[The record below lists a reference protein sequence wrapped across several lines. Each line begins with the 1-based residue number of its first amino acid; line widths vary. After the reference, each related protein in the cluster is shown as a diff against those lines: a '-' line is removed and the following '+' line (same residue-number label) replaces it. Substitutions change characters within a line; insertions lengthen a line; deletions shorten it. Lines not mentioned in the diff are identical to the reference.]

1 MGEDTIPFFENEIKD
16 TMQGIIKVVGV
27 GGGGCNAV
35 RNMHKEGVEGVTF
48 AACNTD
54 SQSLKGSPVPVKLLM
69 GEGLGAG
76 GDPEIGKSEAE
87 KSLDSLRNI
96 LSDGTKMVF
105 ITASMGGGTG
115 TGSAPVVAKVA
126 KELNLLTVGVVTI
139 PFYFEK
145 KQKIVKALKGVD
157 ELRKYVDAILIINN
171 ERLCDVYSDSDI
183 SLKEAFGRADNI
195 LKDAVKGISELITVH
210 SEGSINL
217 DFRDVEAT
225 LKDGGGAIMA
235 MGRASGDH
243 RVEKAI
249 LDALN
254 SPLLYGNDIGKA
266 KRILFNIYASDEH
279 PIFVREMQE
288 IDDFFDQLD
297 PNISV
302 IWGTSTDDSLGEDAK
317 VTILATGLEDDMRK
331 EVKSNVHRTDD
342 DFYEDLIPMLYK
354 PAKQPT
360 PAKVLAQE
368 PTFEVTPAPE
378 PEPAVEEPQV
388 EEPKV
393 EEIPE
398 PEPEK
403 LVGQLQAEGR
413 TDLLLH
419 AIGVPLLE
427 ELRIEAAKGRLSRL
441 VITKDYRFIL
451 EDYQKEVEL
460 QPVHK
465 AVYLLFL
472 AHPEGIEFKRLAD
485 YRDELLRYYMAT
497 GKMLD
502 KEKVIESVDH
512 LVNPLDNA
520 INEKCSRIK
529 KVFLSM
535 VDEYSASYYFISSHT
550 LKHIQGSSRIWYERL
565 KVITL
570 PRDLVIWQK

>member
-1 MGEDTIPFFENEIKD
+1 MKKFIFIIIALVTCLIAVGTLWNQDVRKEQGCGKYQDELAKKTAKINELEDSIRNMQAKIDFYDEAVNWLRGVDDEELEIASLAEIWKCGDSFVILQTNQIIAVMGEDTIPFFENEIKD

-35 RNMHKEGVEGVTF
+35 RNMYNEGVAGVSF

-87 KSLDSLRNI
+87 KSLDSLKKI

-115 TGSAPVVAKVA
+115 TGSAPVVAQVA

-183 SLKEAFGRADNI
+183 SLKEAFSRADNI

-225 LKDGGGAIMA
+225 MKDGGGAIMA

-266 KRILFNIYASDEH
+266 KRILFNIYASEEH

-331 EVKSNVHRTDD
+331 EVKANVHRTDD

-354 PAKQPT
+354 PAKKPT
-360 PAKVLAQE
+360 PAKVLVQE
-368 PTFEVTPAPE
+368 LPFEVTPAPE
-378 PEPAVEEPQV
+378 PEPAVEEPVV

-393 EEIPE
+393 EETPE
-398 PEPEK
+398 PEP
-403 LVGQLQAEGR
+403 
-413 TDLLLH
+413 
-419 AIGVPLLE
+419 
-427 ELRIEAAKGRLSRL
+427 
-441 VITKDYRFIL
+441 
-451 EDYQKEVEL
+451 QKEPMMMPESPTVSRWKSWLNNIVKETRE
-460 QPVHK
+460 PV
-465 AVYLLFL
+465 A
-472 AHPEGIEFKRLAD
+472 GR
-485 YRDELLRYYMAT
+485 
-497 GKMLD
+497 G
-502 KEKVIESVDH
+502 
-512 LVNPLDNA
+512 
-520 INEKCSRIK
+520 
-529 KVFLSM
+529 
-535 VDEYSASYYFISSHT
+535 
-550 LKHIQGSSRIWYERL
+550 
-565 KVITL
+565 
-570 PRDLVIWQK
+570 

>member
-1 MGEDTIPFFENEIKD
+1 MGADTIPFFENEIKD

-35 RNMHKEGVEGVTF
+35 RNMCNEGVVGVSF

-54 SQSLKGSPVPVKLLM
+54 SQSLKGSPVPVKVLM

-76 GDPEIGKSEAE
+76 GDPEIGKAEAE
-87 KSLDSLRNI
+87 KSLDSLKKI

-115 TGSAPVVAKVA
+115 TGSAPVVAQVA

-225 LKDGGGAIMA
+225 MKNGGGAIMA

-266 KRILFNIYASDEH
+266 KRILFNIYASEEH

-302 IWGTSTDDSLGEDAK
+302 IWGTSTDDTLGEDAK

-342 DFYEDLIPMLYK
+342 DFYEDMIPLLYK
-354 PAKQPT
+354 PAKKQ
-360 PAKVLAQE
+360 KVAEVITQE
-368 PTFEVTPAPE
+368 PPFKVEPAPE
-378 PEPAVEEPQV
+378 PEPAVEEPKV
-388 EEPKV
+388 EEPIKPKV
-393 EEIPE
+393 VTESPT
-398 PEPEK
+398 
-403 LVGQLQAEGR
+403 V
-413 TDLLLH
+413 
-419 AIGVPLLE
+419 
-427 ELRIEAAKGRLSRL
+427 SRWKSWL
-441 VITKDYRFIL
+441 NSIM
-451 EDYQKEVEL
+451 KEVTE
-460 QPVHK
+460 
-465 AVYLLFL
+465 
-472 AHPEGIEFKRLAD
+472 
-485 YRDELLRYYMAT
+485 
-497 GKMLD
+497 
-502 KEKVIESVDH
+502 
-512 LVNPLDNA
+512 
-520 INEKCSRIK
+520 
-529 KVFLSM
+529 
-535 VDEYSASYYFISSHT
+535 
-550 LKHIQGSSRIWYERL
+550 
-565 KVITL
+565 
-570 PRDLVIWQK
+570 